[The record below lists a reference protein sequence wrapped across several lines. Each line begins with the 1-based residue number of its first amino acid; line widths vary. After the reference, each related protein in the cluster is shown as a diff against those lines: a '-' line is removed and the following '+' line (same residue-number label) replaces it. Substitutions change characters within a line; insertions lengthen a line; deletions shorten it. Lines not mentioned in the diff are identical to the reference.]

1 MVKVDKTPS
10 YKFYTTEEVAEIL
23 RVHAQ
28 SVRNLLL
35 KKRMGGI
42 KIGMEWRVSEDDL
55 TEFIKENH
63 NK

>member
-1 MVKVDKTPS
+1 MAKVAKTPS
-10 YKFYTTEEVAEIL
+10 YKFYTTEEVGEIL

-35 KKRMGGI
+35 KNRMGGI
-42 KIGMEWRVSEDDL
+42 KIVMEWRVSEDDL
-55 TEFIKENH
+55 TEFIKENR

>member
-1 MVKVDKTPS
+1 MAKVAKTPS
-10 YKFYTTEEVAEIL
+10 HKFYTTEEVGEMLCI
-23 RVHAQ
+23 HAQ

-55 TEFIKENH
+55 TEFIKENR